1 MRPRRR
7 NRFAHA
13 HFNTPAQESVLVES
27 PTSRAGEPAFR
38 ATVGAVVSARE
49 AQPQATDIK
58 AGRSDLISHD
68 RHAELVQFE
77 IRGNVDSSDQRVQS
91 VLDGVA
97 RVQASHRGFTVAE
110 FGDASATHELNKTL
124 GQDFSHAESL
134 SVPITFLILLVTL
147 APSSRP
153 RRCCSPSRRAG
164 LDGPVRSCQPRC
176 PCLELDTVRD
186 LVDGDGCRVDYSLF
200 YVKREREERAAGH
213 EGHEAVFRAA
223 ATSGQAVLISA

>member
-1 MRPRRR
+1 MTGRGNLAARAGRWSAGHWKTATVGWLV
-7 NRFAHA
+7 FVVAAIAIGHTVGTHMLTDAEQSTGETAQAESLLAHA

-38 ATVGAVVSARE
+38 ATVGAVVSALE

-97 RVQASHRGFTVAE
+97 RVQASHRVSRSRS
-110 FGDASATHELNKTL
+110 SAMR
-124 GQDFSHAESL
+124 A
-134 SVPITFLILLVTL
+134 
-147 APSSRP
+147 RP
-153 RRCCSPSRRAG
+153 MS
-164 LDGPVRSCQPRC
+164 
-176 PCLELDTVRD
+176 
-186 LVDGDGCRVDYSLF
+186 
-200 YVKREREERAAGH
+200 
-213 EGHEAVFRAA
+213 
-223 ATSGQAVLISA
+223 

>member
-1 MRPRRR
+1 M
-7 NRFAHA
+7 
-13 HFNTPAQESVLVES
+13 LVES

-38 ATVGAVVSARE
+38 ATVGAVVSALE

-134 SVPITFLILLVTL
+134 SVPITFLILLVAFGAFVADAGAGAARL
-147 APSSRP
+147 LS
-153 RRCCSPSRRAG
+153 RAG
-164 LDGPVRSCQPRC
+164 LDWPVRSCQPRC

-186 LVDGDGCRVDYSLF
+186 LVDGDGCRGRLLALL
-200 YVKREREERAAGH
+200 R
-213 EGHEAVFRAA
+213 
-223 ATSGQAVLISA
+223 QA